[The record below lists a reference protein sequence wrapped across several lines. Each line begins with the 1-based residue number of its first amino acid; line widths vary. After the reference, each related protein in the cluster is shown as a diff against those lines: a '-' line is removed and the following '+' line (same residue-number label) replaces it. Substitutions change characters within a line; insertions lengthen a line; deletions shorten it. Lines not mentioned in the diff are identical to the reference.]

1 MGAIYSFFFR
11 SSFTTNNA
19 EPSSPVERQL
29 YSWEKPERAT
39 IRKEDFILDKLKDQ
53 TIYRLPGS
61 VNGQQ
66 FIIQN
71 CDNCTIYVFDHTN
84 CIQIDDCT
92 NCRIFIGPVRGSI
105 FIRDSINCVLATICQ
120 QFRTRDCR
128 DTYVFLSCTSQPVIE
143 SSHNIKFGC
152 LTINYEQL
160 AEQYKSAG
168 ISPWNNNWSNNHDFT
183 SIPDGKNYSLLD
195 KNENVFKYLPIPTDS
210 SCNFLNIKDDV
221 DTSITPYTYGEL
233 YRGQNEE
240 RCLVIFFHDINA
252 DACARALITTAK
264 QSEIVLVQSKSYTI
278 DETNLE
284 RLFGNDRKYN
294 SLAEKGPVIGLEF
307 AGTNCVSMCQA
318 ALQNLLTTKYQN
330 LPHFI
335 SQTPAE
341 VAAQLDKF
349 YNFASIQIFSFF
361 KFDDE
366 NMTSVDINST
376 DKLTSSSNQN
386 NGHESEDKIVQE
398 FGHLLE
404 KSKQLFNGLR
414 DLPQYG
420 HKQWQPYFGRTFD
433 IYTKLWKFQQEHRIL
448 LDKRSGLKRWQI
460 GEIASKIGQLYY
472 HFYIRTSETNYLNEA
487 FAFYSAIRTRAYYS
501 KVNREE
507 KPDLMV
513 KKLRY
518 YARFI
523 VVCLLLKKTKIMREL
538 VRELNRQIDE
548 YVKAYDPDDSLEWQ
562 LVLNEISSF
571 IDIDNQL
578 NIDHTPI
585 TLSYRLT
592 NSLIPS
598 LPNGAEQ
605 ILSNIQS
612 YSLEEILI
620 IGNYQD
626 QIKFITLD
634 MYRMLQAVERQP
646 IESISSLDDRTTS
659 QSPATHRKEILNLYN
674 DECSNR
680 SNPHKYLLYKP
691 TFSQI
696 YAFTAS
702 AFKELPT
709 NGALL
714 LYISAD
720 GYDTHIKNKTDQSYD
735 FGGVKTNNRRDDT
748 NENSISPPNTLPKKP
763 STTTSFKDIHN
774 IFPGDLYPFLRKPLF
789 LIIDSNHSVV
799 FQNMPNL
806 FGQPFISLLSPVK
819 IPVVFH
825 DYQNKGSL
833 FTLFLTSPAF
843 AFCFVCHLNE
853 LTSEQWNLC
862 QDNVNRIIFEITKI
876 FFKSKLVDHTIYHF
890 LNDEFLRLF
899 LARFV
904 FCYAVLRLHR
914 AFKGSGFYPS
924 SQPQL
929 SNDLLE
935 NVQVHKMILELSAIL
950 NVRQLFLEGPLISGE
965 SFSLSHQQ

>member
-1 MGAIYSFFFR
+1 MGAIYSLFFR
-11 SSFTTNNA
+11 SSTATNNA
-19 EPSSPVERQL
+19 RPSSPPPRQP
-29 YSWEKPERAT
+29 YSWESPERAA

-71 CDNCTIYVFDHTN
+71 CDNCSIYVFDYADS
-84 CIQIDDCT
+84 IQIDDCT
-92 NCRIFIGPVRGSI
+92 NCRILIGPVRGSI
-105 FIRDSINCVLATICQ
+105 FLRDSINCVLATICQ

-128 DTYVFLSCTSQPVIE
+128 DTHVYLACSSQPVIE

-152 LTINYEQL
+152 LTLNYKNL

-195 KNENVFKYLPIPTDS
+195 KDDNVFKHLSLPTDPA
-210 SCNFLNIKDDV
+210 CAFLNVSDNV
-221 DTSITPYTYGEL
+221 NQSVTPYTHGEL
-233 YRGQNEE
+233 CRDRNEE
-240 RCLVIFFHDINA
+240 RCLVILFHNANA
-252 DACARALITTAK
+252 DACARDLITSTR
-264 QSEIVLVQSKSYTI
+264 QSNIELVQTKSYRI
-278 DETNLE
+278 DDTSVE
-284 RLFGNDRKYN
+284 RLFGGDRKYN
-294 SLAEKGPVIGLEF
+294 ALVASGPVIGLEF
-307 AGTNCVSMCQA
+307 IGANCVSVCQQ
-318 ALQNLLTTKYQN
+318 ALRNLLTAKYPN

-335 SQTPAE
+335 SQSAAA
-341 VAAQLDKF
+341 VAGQLDKF
-349 YNFASIQIFSFF
+349 YNFASMQIYS
-361 KFDDE
+361 KHE
-366 NMTSVDINST
+366 IMNVASST
-376 DKLTSSSNQN
+376 PADKVTSSDDYRQSSH
-386 NGHESEDKIVQE
+386 GDEEEKIVQE

-433 IYTKLWKFQQEHRIL
+433 IYTKLWKFQQQHRVL
-448 LDKRSGLKRWQI
+448 LDKKYGLKRWQI

-487 FAFYSAIRTRAYYS
+487 FAFYSAMRARAYYS

-571 IDIDNQL
+571 IEIDNQL
-578 NIDHTPI
+578 TIDGISTS
-585 TLSYRLT
+585 LSYRL
-592 NSLIPS
+592 NQSLVPT
-598 LPNGAEQ
+598 LPANVEQ

-612 YSLEEILI
+612 FSLEEILI

-626 QIKFITLD
+626 QIKFSELTID

-646 IESISSLDDRTTS
+646 NEATSSLDDGITT
-659 QSPATHRKEILNLYN
+659 QSPAGHQKDILNLSDN
-674 DECSNR
+674 GISNR

-696 YAFTAS
+696 YAFTSS

-720 GYDTHIKNKTDQSYD
+720 GYDTHLKSKVDHAYD
-735 FGGVKTNNRRDDT
+735 FGGLKTNNRREDPS
-748 NENSISPPNTLPKKP
+748 ENSNSPANTLTKKLL
-763 STTTSFKDIHN
+763 STSAAATTTTMHKDVHS

-789 LIIDSNHSVV
+789 LIVDSNNSTV
-799 FQNMPNL
+799 FQHMPNL
-806 FGQPFISLLSPVK
+806 FGQPFVSLLSPVK
-819 IPVVFH
+819 LPVTFH
-825 DYQNKGSL
+825 GKTN
-833 FTLFLTSPAF
+833 
-843 AFCFVCHLNE
+843 
-853 LTSEQWNLC
+853 
-862 QDNVNRIIFEITKI
+862 FET
-876 FFKSKLVDHTIYHF
+876 
-890 LNDEFLRLF
+890 N
-899 LARFV
+899 
-904 FCYAVLRLHR
+904 
-914 AFKGSGFYPS
+914 
-924 SQPQL
+924 
-929 SNDLLE
+929 
-935 NVQVHKMILELSAIL
+935 
-950 NVRQLFLEGPLISGE
+950 
-965 SFSLSHQQ
+965 